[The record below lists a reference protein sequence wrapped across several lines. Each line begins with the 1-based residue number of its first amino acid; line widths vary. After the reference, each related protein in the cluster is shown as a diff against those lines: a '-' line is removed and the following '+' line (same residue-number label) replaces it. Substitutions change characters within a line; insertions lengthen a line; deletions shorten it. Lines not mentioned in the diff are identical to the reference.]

1 MSIVTLDIEVQDEL
15 LCEPLEG
22 NDDDDEP
29 EWCLETPLTAS
40 QHGVLSNR
48 DISQISTT
56 KTQWN

>member
-1 MSIVTLDIEVQDEL
+1 MSIVTLDVEEQDDL

-22 NDDDDEP
+22 NDDDEP

-40 QHGVLSNR
+40 QHGVLSNK

-56 KTQWN
+56 KI